1 MASRA
6 VFLRV
11 ILNSPGGD
19 LQEALKIT
27 SLVKGARLSTRVVA
41 NGVCASACFFILL
54 SDNRRDASGVE
65 EDAQLKRQGS
75 SSLYGLVGLHR
86 PYIAPEVA
94 RTDPQSAMKKQKT
107 VMSEVSSYLKD
118 EGVSQR
124 LIDIMMD
131 RPSNNAYWLTDADV
145 LQLGEYS
152 PQMEEALIASCGY
165 SRYRYLEKWPKE
177 RRDKLVDCITAFD
190 VAQLL
195 PDRFKYY
202 SKLSTGWRPWKK

>member
-1 MASRA
+1 MKIAQRFVKFALLAISLNCIHSFAANVFVDEKQIAIEGKIEKGDAESVAKLMASRA

-94 RTDPQSAMKKQKT
+94 RTDPQSAMKN
-107 VMSEVSSYLKD
+107 VGAHLK
-118 EGVSQR
+118 
-124 LIDIMMD
+124 
-131 RPSNNAYWLTDADV
+131 LT
-145 LQLGEYS
+145 
-152 PQMEEALIASCGY
+152 SC
-165 SRYRYLEKWPKE
+165 
-177 RRDKLVDCITAFD
+177 AH
-190 VAQLL
+190 
-195 PDRFKYY
+195 
-202 SKLSTGWRPWKK
+202 